1 MLGEGEVLVVLDKEA
16 GEDLRTAEVEVVD
29 KTEEGVDLLGEWDET
44 EEGEDLLGEW
54 DKTEEGVDLLREWDE
69 TEEGVDLLGEWDKTE
84 EGVDLRDE
92 VVGDPPTEA
101 KDNRME
107 EWDRVV
113 DDHHQ

>member
-29 KTEEGVDLLGEWDET
+29 KTEEGVDLLG
-44 EEGEDLLGEW
+44 
-54 DKTEEGVDLLREWDE
+54 EWDE